1 MCSFTL
7 LDISMF
13 CPTAHCSFMD
23 YSHWLLVYTST
34 HSSLWPQLPNVNGV
48 NILLSEVNLG

>member
-23 YSHWLLVYTST
+23 YSHWFLVYTST